1 MASSRECEVG
11 VDYGTLFGGTET
23 LFRLCSPR
31 SEIVSVGKFKEGGRL
46 DRLDK
51 FLSGP
56 IFRMEVFICIKKLLM
71 RFKALVLPASTFTR
85 ALPQETQTTN
95 TDTRP
100 QHRYPRRSKL
110 Q

>member
-1 MASSRECEVG
+1 MLYNKCPDRLLYASILHIEEHSYSLNAWQNDVASSLECEVG

-56 IFRMEVFICIKKLLM
+56 IFRMEVLYL
-71 RFKALVLPASTFTR
+71 
-85 ALPQETQTTN
+85 
-95 TDTRP
+95 
-100 QHRYPRRSKL
+100 
-110 Q
+110 

>member
-1 MASSRECEVG
+1 MEEDSYSLSAWQNDVASSLECEVG

-56 IFRMEVFICIKKLLM
+56 IFRMEVFTCIKNLLM
-71 RFKALVLPASTFTR
+71 RFKARVLRSHLHTR
-85 ALPQETQTTN
+85 TSIGNTN
-95 TDTRP
+95 
-100 QHRYPRRSKL
+100 H
-110 Q
+110 